1 MSTVI
6 IACSSLEAY
15 LKIAQEKE
23 GTNYPVVL
31 IDRSHHVE
39 PKRMKQII
47 ADEEKK
53 LPADVD
59 TVLVAM
65 GFCGGVWDQVEFPR
79 KTVIPRVDDCV
90 TLMLQKTDDY
100 VANLKEMG
108 HMYMMEIDPDDFNMA
123 KIMPNLEEE
132 FKDIDIEPEELYRM
146 FFGNYT
152 HLDIIDTGLNDCYSE
167 EYVMKAQANADLME
181 VVLDYTEGSNHLL
194 EKLVGGRWDE
204 QFLIAEPGHLMRH
217 GDFFE

>member
-6 IACSSLEAY
+6 IACSSLEEY
-15 LKIAQEKE
+15 LKIAQENE

-47 ADEEKK
+47 AEEEKK

-59 TVLVAM
+59 TILVAM
-65 GFCGGVWDQVEFPR
+65 GFCGGVWDQV
-79 KTVIPRVDDCV
+79 KTTRRVVIPRVDDCV
-90 TLMLQKTDDY
+90 TLILQKGDEY
-100 VANLKEMG
+100 SANLKEMG
-108 HMYMMEIDPDDFNMA
+108 HMYMMEIDPDDFDMK

-132 FKDIDIEPEELYRM
+132 FKEIDIEPEELYRM

-152 HLDIIDTGLNDCYSE
+152 HLDIVDTGLNDCYSE
-167 EYVMKAQANADLME
+167 EYVMKAQENADIME
-181 VVLDYTEGSNHLL
+181 VALDYTEGSIHLL

>member
-6 IACSSLEAY
+6 IACSSLAEY
-15 LKIAQEKE
+15 LKIAQENE

-31 IDRSHHVE
+31 IDRSHHVD
-39 PKRMKQII
+39 PKRMKKII
-47 ADEEKK
+47 AEEEAK
-53 LPADVD
+53 LPEDVD

-65 GFCGGVWDQVEFPR
+65 GFCGGVWDQVTFPR
-79 KTVIPRVDDCV
+79 KTIIPRVDDCI
-90 TLMLQKTDDY
+90 TLILQKGDEY
-100 VANLKEMG
+100 AANLKKMG
-108 HMYMMEIDPDDFNMA
+108 HMYMMEINPDDFDMK

-132 FKDIDIEPEELYRM
+132 FKEIDIEPEELYRM

-152 HLDIIDTGLNDCYSE
+152 HLDIVDTGLNDCYSE
-167 EYVMKAQANADLME
+167 EYVMKAQENADVME
-181 VVLDYTEGSNHLL
+181 VALDYTDGSIHLL

-204 QFLIAEPGHLMRH
+204 QFLVAEPGHLMRH